1 MSKLVDILGGNV
13 LKSVGEI
20 LDNLNTSKEEKLLAK
35 QAMKDLLVKA
45 ESQAQ
50 EQVSRRWEADMKADN
65 WLSKNIRPLILI
77 FLTFILVLLSFL
89 DGNIGG
95 FTINEA
101 YKPIYQTLLIT
112 VYVSCVPKSVYKVL
126 HRTSE
131 KYKKHFIL
139 QDVRDRRYILI
150 HQGNFNT
157 DTRGCILVGSSFR
170 QVNNDSLLDITS
182 SKRTLSQLLEA
193 TEGEVFELTIT

>member
-95 FTINEA
+95 FTIDEA

-112 VYVSCVPKSVYKVL
+112 VYAAYFAGRSI
-126 HRTSE
+126 E
-131 KYKKHFIL
+131 KIKK
-139 QDVRDRRYILI
+139 
-150 HQGNFNT
+150 
-157 DTRGCILVGSSFR
+157 
-170 QVNNDSLLDITS
+170 
-182 SKRTLSQLLEA
+182 
-193 TEGEVFELTIT
+193 